1 METPPNAKSAANINT
16 AKTIRANDWFRAG
29 KRVSY
34 DTKNKKFML
43 NGETDEAKNIVQ
55 IFTRIDKD
63 ETQTDGSVW
72 ASFMPGWPDG
82 SYGWSRVNQHL
93 SGQNIGHRLFFDYVG
108 LGDSDKPANYRY
120 STIERADM
128 MEALWKANGIK
139 STFIFSFDYSS
150 LVTLELLCRQEDL
163 IKAGIEPETRIEGV
177 LLMNGGLYADGHSH
191 PWFTTPIL
199 KSWMGGF
206 VTSLAQRSKTVF
218 AELMKPLWSKDYKV
232 TAEEIEQLFD
242 AIGRR
247 NGIYAMSKSADFV
260 SYQKKN
266 ANTLDLS
273 RIYRN
278 ARDAVSFHV
287 VGSEQDPFEGRQA
300 YLAKE
305 RLGAEGLDVRILPGG
320 HLTTSEHPD
329 LIAEVIMD
337 VGPSSEKFKAAKSAR
352 EKPLRE
358 TTRKLKAS

>member
-1 METPPNAKSAANINT
+1 M
-16 AKTIRANDWFRAG
+16 KTIRKANSVEYTDTAGVIPANDWFSAG

-34 DTKNKKFML
+34 DSKNKKFLL
-43 NGETDEAKNIVQ
+43 NGKTGEHKNIVQ
-55 IFTRIDKD
+55 VFTRVDRD
-63 ETQTDGSVW
+63 QTQGDTSVW

-108 LGDSDKPANYRY
+108 QGDSDKPADYPY
-120 STIERADM
+120 STVERADL

-150 LVTLELLCRQEDL
+150 LVALELLCRQEDL

-199 KSWMGGF
+199 KSWMGGY

-218 AELMKPLWSKDYKV
+218 AELMKPLWSKNYKV
-232 TAEEIEQLFD
+232 SSEEMDELFN

-247 NGIYAMSKSADFV
+247 NGIYTMSKSADFV
-260 SYQKKN
+260 NYHKKN
-266 ANTLDLS
+266 AERMNLS
-273 RIYRN
+273 RLYRN
-278 ARDAVSFHV
+278 TRDSVSFHV
-287 VGSEQDPFEGRQA
+287 VGSEKDPFEGRQA

-320 HLTTSEHPD
+320 HLTTSEHPG
-329 LIAEVIMD
+329 LIADIILD
-337 VGPSSEKFKAAKSAR
+337 VGPANERFIAAKTAR
-352 EKPLRE
+352 EEE
-358 TTRKLKAS
+358 TADQKAS